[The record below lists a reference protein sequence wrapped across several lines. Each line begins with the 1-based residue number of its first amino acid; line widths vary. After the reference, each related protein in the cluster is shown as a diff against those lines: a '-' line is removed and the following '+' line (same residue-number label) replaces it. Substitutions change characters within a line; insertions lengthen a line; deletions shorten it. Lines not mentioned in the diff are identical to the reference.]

1 MYDYIISTTS
11 TADITP
17 EYAAAHD
24 FKTLEYHYYMEDK
37 EYADD
42 YGKTMSYKDFYNK
55 LREGIMASTSLIN
68 IEKYKEYFGEIL
80 KEGKDIVHLEFSSGL
95 SGSAAQAIAAAEE
108 INKTSANKVYVID
121 TLCACR
127 GQALMTH
134 YALEMRENGSS
145 AEEVVKWVEDH
156 KLNMAHWFTVDD
168 LNHLKRG
175 GRVSNIAAFVGTLV
189 QIKPIMNMDRKG
201 RLAPL
206 FKVRGRKKAIMG
218 LVEKMKSDIKDPEGQ
233 MVYICQGDCMEDA
246 EYLKSLILQELPM
259 VKDVQIGYVGPV
271 IGAHSGPGT
280 LAVFYLAEN
289 RYEAK

>member
-42 YGKTMSYKDFYNK
+42 YGKTMSYKEFYNK
-55 LREGIMASTSLIN
+55 LREGIMASTSLVN
-68 IEKYKEYFGEIL
+68 ADKYREYFGELL

-95 SGSAAQAIAAAEE
+95 SGSVGQAFVVAEE
-108 INKTSANKVYVID
+108 MNKENENKIYVID

-134 YALEMRENGSS
+134 YALEKREQGMS
-145 AEEVVKWVEDH
+145 AVDLVKWVEDH

-201 RLAPL
+201 KLAPL

-246 EYLKSLILQELPM
+246 EFLKSMILEELPM
-259 VKDVQIGYVGPV
+259 VKDVQIGYTGPV